1 MGEFA
6 KSEISS
12 FLPFVV
18 QASAQAL
25 TEYNLDNA
33 HERNRSSLLSVILL
47 RAFRRDFHDLVFF
60 KLASGE
66 ISELVLVG

>member
-1 MGEFA
+1 MPRMGEFA

-33 HERNRSSLLSVILL
+33 HERKQIILTVGNITTSLSKGLP
-47 RAFRRDFHDLVFF
+47 
-60 KLASGE
+60 
-66 ISELVLVG
+66 

>member
-1 MGEFA
+1 MPRMGEFV

-33 HERNRSSLLSVILL
+33 HERKQIILTVGNITTSLSKGLP
-47 RAFRRDFHDLVFF
+47 
-60 KLASGE
+60 
-66 ISELVLVG
+66 